1 MSDRKALSL
10 MSWNWRQP
18 DWPKFKWDRSRI
30 TAAEEQFLLGAGVAV
45 GAVKH
50 LDEDEHNQLLVEVLS
65 GEAVTTSAIEGEVL
79 NRASVQSS
87 ILRQLGLASPDKR
100 RVMPAEQGIAEM
112 MVDLY
117 RSFSQPLSNEMLFGW
132 HKMVTSGRKDLV
144 DIGRYRTSREPM
156 QIVSGPIGAPAVH
169 FEAPPSKQVSAE
181 MKRFVSW
188 FNRTAPGSEEPLPA
202 ITRAG
207 TAHLYFELIHPFED
221 GNGRIGRAI
230 AEKAMTQSF
239 GQQVLVSSATTI
251 LAHQKSYYE
260 ALERANRRNDI
271 TDWLVWFAEIALEAQ
286 RRSIAQVEFII
297 AKTKLLDRLRGQ
309 ISERQQKALLRMFR
323 EGPEGFKGGLSAGN
337 YSTITGASPA
347 TTTRDLAGLVE
358 KGALVRSGERKHA
371 RYALNL
377 PRIAAYEKRTLQR

>member
-1 MSDRKALSL
+1 MT
-10 MSWNWRQP
+10 WNWQKP
-18 DWPKFKWDRSRI
+18 DWPNFNWDRSRMS
-30 TAAEEQFLLGAGVAV
+30 AAEEQFLLGAGVAI
-45 GAVKH
+45 GTVKH
-50 LDEDEHNQLLVEVLS
+50 LGEDEHNQLLVEVMS

-87 ILRQLGLASPDKR
+87 ILRQLGLPSPDKR

-132 HKMVTSGRKDLV
+132 HRMVTSGRKDLA
-144 DIGRYRTSREPM
+144 DIGRYRTSQEPM
-156 QIVSGPIGAPAVH
+156 QVISGPIGSPTVH
-169 FEAPPSKQVSAE
+169 LEAPPSKQVRAE

-188 FNRTAPGSEEPLPA
+188 FNRTAPGSKERLPA

-207 TAHLYFELIHPFED
+207 TAHLFFESIHPFED

-230 AEKAMTQSF
+230 AEKAMTQSS
-239 GQQVLVSSATTI
+239 GQPVLVSLATTI

-260 ALERANRRNDI
+260 ALARANRRNDI
-271 TDWLVWFAEIALEAQ
+271 TRWLAWFAEIALEAQ

-297 AKTKLLDRLRGQ
+297 DKTKLLDRLHGQ
-309 ISERQQKALLRMFR
+309 INVRQQNALLRMFR

-347 TTTRDLAGLVE
+347 TTTRDLADLTE
-358 KGALVRSGERKHA
+358 KGALIRTGERKHA
-371 RYALNL
+371 RYTLNL
-377 PRIAAYEKRTLQR
+377 KKG